1 MSIFNPAS
9 YTLNPLQL
17 ALGAMNYA
25 GARSQAKAEAA
36 ANERAEESARASR
49 DNQIRQLSQQYIQQA
64 EDAAN
69 MRMEMQLEN
78 LRRRERARTAAGEAG
93 LAGNSFSVTALLNDF
108 TRTDAK
114 TKFNYMQQLENSGAQ
129 LLAQREGMQAQ
140 YEGRVLGLPSVQ
152 SPNPLMIPLQ
162 ALQYTG

>member
-78 LRRRERARTAAGEAG
+78 LRRRERARTAAGEA
-93 LAGNSFSVTALLNDF
+93 
-108 TRTDAK
+108 
-114 TKFNYMQQLENSGAQ
+114 
-129 LLAQREGMQAQ
+129 
-140 YEGRVLGLPSVQ
+140 
-152 SPNPLMIPLQ
+152 
-162 ALQYTG
+162 